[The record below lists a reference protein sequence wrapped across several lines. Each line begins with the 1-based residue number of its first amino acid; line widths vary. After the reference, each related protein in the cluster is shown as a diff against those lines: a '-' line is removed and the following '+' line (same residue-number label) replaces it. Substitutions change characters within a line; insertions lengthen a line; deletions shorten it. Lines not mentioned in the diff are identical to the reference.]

1 MAIRSNDRVLVTG
14 AAAGFGLALTQ
25 LLSERGCRVLAV
37 DLAVD
42 APAALAGLP
51 GVTYRRL
58 DVRSD
63 EDWQA
68 AKEFVL
74 SEWKGLD
81 LLFNNAGIGS
91 GGDIEE
97 ESIERWEHIISINLL
112 GVVRGCKAFVPVFKA
127 QHTGH
132 IVNTASAAGLVH
144 PPSMASYCSVKAG
157 VVALSETLMFE
168 LEPFGIRVSAIC
180 PSFFQTTI
188 ADNMPEGDAKRMAA
202 AMLKA
207 SGRTAREVA
216 ERTLAGVD
224 AGEPVILPDR
234 DARAAYL
241 AKRFA
246 RPLYLRQVRA
256 MAAKGRAR
264 REQLRVAAR

>member
-37 DLAVD
+37 DLAGD
-42 APAALAGLP
+42 TPPALIGVR

-63 EDWQA
+63 DDWQA
-68 AKEFVL
+68 AEGFVL

-91 GGDIEE
+91 GGDLGD
-97 ESIERWEHIISINLL
+97 ESIERWEHVISINLL
-112 GVVRGCKAFVPVFKA
+112 GVVRGCQTFVPVFK
-127 QHTGH
+127 QQRSGH

-144 PPSMASYCSVKAG
+144 PPGMASYCCVKAG

-168 LEPFGIRVSAIC
+168 LEPFGIQVSAIC
-180 PSFFQTTI
+180 PSFFQTSI
-188 ADNMPEGDAKRMAA
+188 ADNMPDGDAKRMAA

-207 SGRTAREVA
+207 SGRTARQVA

-224 AGEPVILPDR
+224 TGDLLILPDR
-234 DARAAYL
+234 DVRAAYL

-246 RPLYLRQVRA
+246 HPLYLRQVRS
-256 MAAKGRAR
+256 MAAKARAR
-264 REQLRVAAR
+264 RDQLRSGAR

>member
-25 LLSERGCRVLAV
+25 LLSQRGCRVLAV
-37 DLAVD
+37 DLAGD
-42 APAALAGLP
+42 TPSSLGALP
-51 GVTYRRL
+51 GVSYRRL

-63 EDWQA
+63 DDWQA
-68 AKEFVL
+68 AKDLVL
-74 SEWKGLD
+74 SEWQGLD

-91 GGDIEE
+91 GGDLED
-97 ESIERWEHIISINLL
+97 ESIERWEHVISINLL
-112 GVVRGCKAFVPVFKA
+112 GVVRGCQTFVPVFKQ
-127 QHTGH
+127 QHSGH
-132 IVNTASAAGLVH
+132 IVNTASAAGLVY
-144 PPSMASYCSVKAG
+144 PPGMASYCSVKAG

-168 LEPFGIRVSAIC
+168 LEPFGIQVSAIC
-180 PSFFQTTI
+180 PSFFQTSI

-224 AGEPVILPDR
+224 TGDLLILPDR
-234 DARAAYL
+234 DVRAAYL

-246 RPLYLRQVRA
+246 HPLYLRQVRS
-256 MAAKGRAR
+256 MAAKARAR
-264 REQLRVAAR
+264 RDQLRSAVR